1 MPPTCG
7 AEMDSCITQ
16 RCFRPIFRPENIK
29 MATAMVTTPMPPT
42 WISRRITPW
51 PNGDQIQRGVVD
63 HQAGDAGGGG
73 GGEQRVQKG
82 DALPGLGGH
91 RQTQQAGAD
100 QNLKE
105 KAQNH
110 HLGRG
115 DAIMFQKKAWRT
127 SELAPRNCTP
137 VWGRP
142 IWLYYSTGQLA
153 SH

>member
-1 MPPTCG
+1 M
-7 AEMDSCITQ
+7 
-16 RCFRPIFRPENIK
+16 
-29 MATAMVTTPMPPT
+29 
-42 WISRRITPW
+42 
-51 PNGDQIQRGVVD
+51 D

-73 GGEQRVQKG
+73 GGKQRVQKG

-115 DAIMFQKKAWRT
+115 DAIMFQKRHGEPPNFPP
-127 SELAPRNCTP
+127 ELH
-137 VWGRP
+137 
-142 IWLYYSTGQLA
+142 A
-153 SH
+153 SLGSSYLVVL

>member
-1 MPPTCG
+1 M
-7 AEMDSCITQ
+7 
-16 RCFRPIFRPENIK
+16 
-29 MATAMVTTPMPPT
+29 
-42 WISRRITPW
+42 
-51 PNGDQIQRGVVD
+51 D
-63 HQAGDAGGGG
+63 HQTGDAGGGG
-73 GGEQRVQKG
+73 GGKQRVQKG

-115 DAIMFQKKAWRT
+115 DAIMFQKRHGEPPNFPPGTARQ
-127 SELAPRNCTP
+127 SGVVLSGCIIARAE
-137 VWGRP
+137 
-142 IWLYYSTGQLA
+142 LA